1 MLRSKIIQIIFKICK
16 KSNRKKK
23 KITEL
28 NLQLNKYWRMKVKK
42 QELKKNKNKIKT
54 LSKLKRISYTQVNL
68 SNLQHVKS

>member
-42 QELKKNKNKIKT
+42 QELKKKKK
-54 LSKLKRISYTQVNL
+54 
-68 SNLQHVKS
+68 